1 MGIKIFAQWIAQVI
15 DREST
20 ENRNESRENHYGRT
34 THLHIDLT
42 TRAEALAQY
51 KEDIMDKKQL
61 GQEIGATSYPG
72 RGIVVGK
79 TPDGKKATIAYFIMG
94 R

>member
-20 ENRNESRENHYGRT
+20 ENRNESRENRYGRT

-42 TRAEALAQY
+42 TRAKALA
-51 KEDIMDKKQL
+51 
-61 GQEIGATSYPG
+61 
-72 RGIVVGK
+72 
-79 TPDGKKATIAYFIMG
+79 
-94 R
+94 

>member
-1 MGIKIFAQWIAQVI
+1 
-15 DREST
+15 
-20 ENRNESRENHYGRT
+20 
-34 THLHIDLT
+34 
-42 TRAEALAQY
+42 
-51 KEDIMDKKQL
+51 MDKKQL

-79 TPDGKKATIAYFIMG
+79 TPDGKKAAIAYFIMG